1 MGWVGGGG
9 GGHRSLIPS
18 LHPASPQP
26 PLDVPPL
33 FPHAKGGKA
42 VPDEELPPKR
52 HVPGSSTTALELVL
66 GGTLGL
72 DEGVEYLGARNAV
85 CL

>member
-1 MGWVGGGG
+1 M
-9 GGHRSLIPS
+9 
-18 LHPASPQP
+18 
-26 PLDVPPL
+26 
-33 FPHAKGGKA
+33 
-42 VPDEELPPKR
+42 PDEELPPKR